1 MNRVRS
7 NFQTIPVLL
16 ESQVTSTQHNTT
28 QQNGLQMKKKNML
41 LAFCPQGGHSNPWG
55 PLPPC
60 QFYPTSPAPSAA
72 PHSAFPSKM
81 HPLLEANYPHWWCTF
96 ASDSMA
102 YMPHR
107 LSQSCIT
114 HNPKTQKPPNSNSSS
129 SLPINNIPSSTD
141 RYIRHKNQPFQT
153 PTKLQTHL
161 NLKNLKTQ
169 NSNFIDHILTHQ
181 DCSTGTSSVTKK
193 QSYKHIQIFPN

>member
-72 PHSAFPSKM
+72 PHSAFPSEI
-81 HPLLEANYPHWWCTF
+81 HLLLEANYPHCSCTF

-102 YMPHR
+102 YMTHR

-114 HNPKTQKPPNSNSSS
+114 QHPKTQKLQTQILHHPY
-129 SLPINNIPSSTD
+129 PSTRSQHSTD
-141 RYIRHKNQPFQT
+141 IFV
-153 PTKLQTHL
+153 TKT
-161 NLKNLKTQ
+161 NLSKHQQ
-169 NSNFIDHILTHQ
+169 NS
-181 DCSTGTSSVTKK
+181 
-193 QSYKHIQIFPN
+193 KHT